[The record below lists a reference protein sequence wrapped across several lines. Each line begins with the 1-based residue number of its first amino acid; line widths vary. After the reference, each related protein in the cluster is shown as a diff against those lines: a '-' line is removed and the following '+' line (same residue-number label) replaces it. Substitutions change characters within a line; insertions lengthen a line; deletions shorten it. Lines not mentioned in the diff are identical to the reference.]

1 MMPTIEKPNDAENE
15 IGEKR
20 GEKKK
25 KGNKNRKRKKTVA
38 IRTEKFFLLHSR
50 PNQKVGVVTRITL
63 CFTLHYCY
71 A

>member
-1 MMPTIEKPNDAENE
+1 MQKMKL
-15 IGEKR
+15 EKR

-38 IRTEKFFLLHSR
+38 IRTEKFFLLLHSR

>member
-25 KGNKNRKRKKTVA
+25 K
-38 IRTEKFFLLHSR
+38 
-50 PNQKVGVVTRITL
+50 KVTKIGRGRRQ
-63 CFTLHYCY
+63 
-71 A
+71 

>member
-25 KGNKNRKRKKTVA
+25 K
-38 IRTEKFFLLHSR
+38 
-50 PNQKVGVVTRITL
+50 VTKIGRGRRQ
-63 CFTLHYCY
+63 
-71 A
+71 